1 MHRIKELEN
10 QAQQA
15 LAAKVSRSP
24 LPRTRADHLVL
35 LCIVSHVP
43 DPPTAPALNT
53 LRTTTQEEACKQL
66 EQSERRKAQ
75 LTKEVEALGVKL
87 ATAKDQVRH
96 GYPIHVLICSADKVI
111 HMTSRPALR
120 HDTTDTAGR
129 PPLCVVC
136 LPAQAKKL
144 EKELEVGTSKLVS
157 ASPSSHIPM
166 LRRALHGK

>member
-75 LTKEVEALGVKL
+75 LAKEVETLGVKL
-87 ATAKDQVRH
+87 ATAKDQVRY
-96 GYPIHVLICSADKVI
+96 GIDLRLITLGSGLVVVI
-111 HMTSRPALR
+111 
-120 HDTTDTAGR
+120 
-129 PPLCVVC
+129 
-136 LPAQAKKL
+136 
-144 EKELEVGTSKLVS
+144 
-157 ASPSSHIPM
+157 
-166 LRRALHGK
+166 